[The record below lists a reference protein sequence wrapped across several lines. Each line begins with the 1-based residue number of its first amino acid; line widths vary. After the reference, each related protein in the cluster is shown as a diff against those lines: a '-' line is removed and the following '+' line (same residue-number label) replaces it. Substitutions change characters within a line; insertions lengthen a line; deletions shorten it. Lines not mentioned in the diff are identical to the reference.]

1 MGNFDIINT
10 LKVLPGIILG
20 LTIHEYSHA
29 LVAKWCGDNTS
40 YDQGRVTLNPIKH
53 IDPLGFI
60 LLLVAGF
67 GWAKPVQFNEQN
79 LRNPQTDV
87 LRIAVAGPLSNAIL
101 AMILSVILVLTAG
114 MMDVSS
120 GNAMQITREIL
131 ISAIFINWGLFI
143 FNLIPLPP
151 LDGSHLLFHPF
162 RRYPE
167 VYNWLYKYGSLALF
181 GLLIFGAVSKRN
193 ILPIWP
199 IMKFLG
205 EGFLGILGYS
215 L

>member
-1 MGNFDIINT
+1 MDHFDILRT
-10 LKVLPGIILG
+10 LKYLPGIILG

-29 LVAKWCGDNTS
+29 LVAKLCGDNTA

-67 GWAKPVQFNEQN
+67 GWAKPVQFDERN
-79 LRNPQTDV
+79 LRNPDRDI
-87 LRIAVAGPLSNAIL
+87 LKIAVAGPLSNAAL
-101 AMILSVILVLTAG
+101 AMLLSVLLALTGDLLHSA
-114 MMDVSS
+114 S
-120 GNAMQITREIL
+120 GNFMQITYEL
-131 ISAIFINWGLFI
+131 LVYAIFINWGLFI

-162 RRYPE
+162 RKYPD

-181 GLLIFGAVSKRN
+181 GLLIFGMVSGKN
-193 ILPIWP
+193 ILPIGSL
-199 IMKFLG
+199 ISFFG